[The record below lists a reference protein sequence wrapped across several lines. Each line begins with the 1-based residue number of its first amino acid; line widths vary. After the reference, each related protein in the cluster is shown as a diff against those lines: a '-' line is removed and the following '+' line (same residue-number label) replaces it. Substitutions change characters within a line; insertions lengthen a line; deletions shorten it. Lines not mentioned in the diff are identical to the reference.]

1 MKETRANVMQA
12 SEAHEVLSMSRVLSS
27 TGPSDA
33 WSIKGLGADSPYH
46 ELKEKLMLFGQ
57 FVGDWETEARYPK
70 VDGTE
75 TRARGEIHFR
85 WILEGRALQ
94 DTFMMIDERTG
105 TAIPAGT
112 TLRYYDQEIDAWH
125 SIWFSPRQRVVQSFV
140 ARKEEDEIVLRG
152 VTKEG
157 YPERWIFSE
166 ISPDSF
172 RWRAVESHDKE
183 KTWLMTEGI
192 RARRIESEKMGRKA
206 VEKREA

>member
-1 MKETRANVMQA
+1 MNEVVSSRRQA
-12 SEAHEVLSMSRVLSS
+12 QVW
-27 TGPSDA
+27 T
-33 WSIKGLGADSPYH
+33 IKGLGANGPFP

-75 TRARGEIHFR
+75 TRARGEIHLG

-94 DTFMMIDERTG
+94 DTFMMIDKRTG
-105 TAIPAGT
+105 TAVPAGT
-112 TLRYYDQEIDAWH
+112 TLRYYDKAIDAWY
-125 SIWFSPRQRVVQSFV
+125 SVWFSPRQRVVQSFV
-140 ARKEEDEIVLRG
+140 ARKEGDEIVLRG
-152 VTKEG
+152 ATREG

-183 KTWLMTEGI
+183 KTWLMTEEM
-192 RARRIESEKMGRKA
+192 RARRIKSGG
-206 VEKREA
+206 